1 MYQGQSYSF
10 DSVVPEVLASGIA
23 NSFATFQ
30 APTGAL
36 IGAGQPDPDGW
47 VDVEGY
53 VGIVCMDA
61 PTSDSRITA
70 NEKKSE
76 AQIESDNSSH
86 VWLAGFYPEI
96 ATHTEWRIII
106 TDELGNQTTG
116 DVVGSESDSQCRT
129 TRVQFNV
136 ATV

>member
-1 MYQGQSYSF
+1 VYQGQGYTF
-10 DSVVPEVLASGIA
+10 DAVVPAVIDAGIA
-23 NSFATFQ
+23 NSLATFQ

-47 VDVEGY
+47 EDVVGY

-76 AQIESDNSSH
+76 AFIESDNSEH
-86 VWLAGFYPEI
+86 IWLAGNYPEI
-96 ATHTEWRIII
+96 ASHTEWRCIV
-106 TDELGNQTTG
+106 TAANGVTTTYDVLGA
-116 DVVGSESDSQCRT
+116 ESDSQGKT
-129 TRVQFNV
+129 TRVQVNV
-136 ATV
+136 STV